1 VFGLAYDRRDKPLA
15 EFNRDYYQILG
26 VAKNA
31 SDGDIKKAYRRLA
44 VEYHPDRNQ
53 GSKEAEEKFKEVAEA
68 YSVLSDPDK
77 RAIYDRYGAD
87 GLKGAG
93 FSPGFQSVEDIFQ
106 SFGSIFGDLFGF
118 GSFGGR
124 QRRRSGPQR
133 GSDLRYD
140 IEIPLKEAV
149 LGAEREIALDIPTQC
164 DECHGS
170 GAAAGTSRTTCP
182 RCHGSGAIMQN
193 QGFFTLTTTCPNCR
207 GAGSV
212 IEKPCPRCHGAGK
225 VEKRRTV
232 TLSIPPGVDDGTRM
246 RLSGEGDA
254 GSLGGS
260 PGDLYVVLHVMPDEH
275 FVRDGQHLH
284 VEYEIDF
291 TQAILGASI
300 EIEVLDGSK
309 VIEVPAGTQP
319 GDELVI
325 RGAGVPH
332 LRGHGR
338 GNVIVHLKVVLPKKL
353 TEQQEELLRE
363 YAAHAKNDVNK
374 KRKGI
379 FQRRN

>member
-1 VFGLAYDRRDKPLA
+1 MA
-15 EFNRDYYQILG
+15 EFNSDYYQVLG

-31 SDGDIKKAYRRLA
+31 SEGEIKKAYRRLA

-68 YSVLSDPDK
+68 YSVLSDTDK
-77 RAIYDRYGAD
+77 RAIYDHYGAA

-118 GSFGGR
+118 GGLGGR
-124 QRRRSGPQR
+124 PRRRGGPQR

-140 IEIPLKEAV
+140 IEIPLKDAV
-149 LGAEREIALDIPTQC
+149 LGAEHEIDLNLPAEC
-164 DECHGS
+164 SECHGS
-170 GAAAGTSRTTCP
+170 GAAAGTSRMTCQ
-182 RCHGSGAIMQN
+182 RCHGSGAVMQN

-212 IEKPCPRCHGAGK
+212 VEKICPTCKGAGK
-225 VEKRRTV
+225 VEKSRKV

-246 RLSGEGDA
+246 RLSGEGDPGA
-254 GSLGGS
+254 LGGP
-260 PGDLYVVLHVMPDEH
+260 PGDLYVVLHVTPDER
-275 FVRDGQHLH
+275 FVRDGEHLH
-284 VEYEIDF
+284 IEYEIDF
-291 TQAILGASI
+291 TQAILGAQ
-300 EIEVLDGSK
+300 IEVELLDGTK
-309 VIEVPAGTQP
+309 NIDVPAGTQP
-319 GDELVI
+319 GDELLI

-338 GNVIVHLKVVLPKKL
+338 GNVIVHLKVALPKKL
-353 TEQQEELLRE
+353 TGRQQELLRE
-363 YAAHAKNDVNK
+363 YAEQANSAVNK

-379 FQRRN
+379 FQRNN